1 MLSDL
6 FKINTKINGKQRNF
20 LRVISKI
27 TEIKSAM
34 GVKTNSDDLAL
45 ANEASQL
52 LTANK
57 E

>member
-6 FKINTKINGKQRNF
+6 FNTSAKINGKQRNF
-20 LRVISKI
+20 LSVMAKMP
-27 TEIKSAM
+27 EIKSAM
-34 GVKTNSDDLAL
+34 GDKTNSNDLAL

-52 LTANK
+52 LIANK